1 MGRSS
6 MQPNQVLVGYDW
18 SDVGEHA
25 LTWALRYANTTASQ
39 LHVLVAVDEQ
49 HRVEAAGA
57 GPVDFA
63 YTERLHDLL
72 ASKLAG
78 ACAALGDAA
87 AIDYAV
93 HVRIGKPAHEV
104 LMVAGE
110 IGADLI
116 VVGSHG
122 KTGLRRM
129 VQGSVSEAVVRGA
142 ECPVMVVRP
151 KTYSDVQRLDVA
163 ATPHGHHHRK
173 PHIYSYQNA
182 SVTKRP
188 SDWPLW

>member
-1 MGRSS
+1 
-6 MQPNQVLVGYDW
+6 
-18 SDVGEHA
+18 
-25 LTWALRYANTTASQ
+25 
-39 LHVLVAVDEQ
+39 
-49 HRVEAAGA
+49 
-57 GPVDFA
+57 
-63 YTERLHDLL
+63 
-72 ASKLAG
+72 
-78 ACAALGDAA
+78 
-87 AIDYAV
+87 
-93 HVRIGKPAHEV
+93 
-104 LMVAGE
+104 MVAGE

-151 KTYSDVQRLDVA
+151 KTYSEVQRLDVT
-163 ATPHGHHHRK
+163 ATPHGHHYHK

-182 SVTKRP
+182 AVTKRP